1 MSFAGSV
8 RRNVL
13 ASWGTHASNLVIGF
27 FLTRYTLDVLGVSTY
42 GSWLLINSIASYS
55 ALLYCGLGETI
66 SRYVAKYHSEGDMH
80 RVNQVVTLVL
90 TIYLGMGAIAFLFAC
105 GLCLTAGWWG
115 GWVGEDLLEAR
126 ITILILGV
134 NVAVGMAGSVFG
146 GVLHGLRRFDL
157 ERGIGFSFDLVR
169 LVLFVFFLSDR
180 YGLVTIASI
189 YFIVALGENLSY
201 IVLARRI
208 LPTLAVGPSLLS
220 RDVMRECGHFSSMAF
235 VGVVASQ
242 LINATD
248 TITIGLL
255 LGKEAIVPYYFGL
268 RLTQFAKQPID
279 KIAHICMPTAGA
291 LQSETDRA
299 KRNRFL
305 IKTLGI
311 VLLLTS
317 AAFIGAWFFAGDVL
331 RLWVG
336 SKLTDGD
343 LAQSHRILMVLLGA
357 QLVALPCGILRA
369 FLFGSGNVRVP
380 ACIYLG
386 EAICNLGLSILL
398 CRSYGI
404 EGVAW
409 GTTIPVVLFELCVLV
424 PYALS
429 RLQISLR
436 RITEEAVWPQAVPL
450 MALLAYSITIGNQS
464 WSHGNWL
471 ALLAVTICGAG
482 TLGAG
487 LWVRGAL
494 QRLSLPTASSPDA
507 VAS

>member
-1 MSFAGSV
+1 MSLAGSV
-8 RRNVL
+8 KRNVL

-66 SRYVAKYHSEGDMH
+66 SRYVAKYHSEGDTH
-80 RVNQVVTLVL
+80 RVNQVISLVL
-90 TIYLGMGAIAFLFAC
+90 TIYLAMGGLAFVIACL
-105 GLCLTAGWWG
+105 LSLTAHWWG
-115 GWVGEDLLEAR
+115 GWTGEELLEAQL
-126 ITILILGV
+126 TILILGV

-169 LVLFVFFLSDR
+169 LILFLVFLSDR
-180 YGLVTIASI
+180 YGLVTIAGI
-189 YFIVALGENLSY
+189 YFVVTVGENLSY
-201 IVLARRI
+201 VVLARRI
-208 LPTLAVGPSLLS
+208 LPSLAVGPSLLD
-220 RDVMRECGHFSSMAF
+220 RGVMKECGQFSSMAF
-235 VGVVASQ
+235 VGVVAGQ

-311 VLLLTS
+311 VLLLS
-317 AAFIGAWFFAGDVL
+317 GGAFIGAWFFATDVL

-336 SKLTDGD
+336 SKLTDAN

-369 FLFGSGNVRVP
+369 FLFGSGHVKVP
-380 ACIYLG
+380 AFIYLG
-386 EAICNLGLSILL
+386 EAVSNLSLSILL
-398 CRSYGI
+398 CYWYGI

-409 GTTIPVVLFELCVLV
+409 GTTIPVVLFELCILT

-429 RLQISLR
+429 RLQVSLW
-436 RITEEAVWPQAVPL
+436 RIIEEALLPQAIPL
-450 MALLAYSITIGNQS
+450 LALLAYSVMVAIHP
-464 WSHGNWL
+464 WSHGDWI
-471 ALLAVTICGAG
+471 ALLTVTASGAAV
-482 TLGAG
+482 LGAS
-487 LWVRGAL
+487 LWL
-494 QRLSLPTASSPDA
+494 QRKVNERSLAA
-507 VAS
+507 A

>member
-1 MSFAGSV
+1 MSLAGSV
-8 RRNVL
+8 KRNVL

-66 SRYVAKYHSEGDMH
+66 SRYVAKYHSEGDTH
-80 RVNQVVTLVL
+80 RVNQVISLVL
-90 TIYLGMGAIAFLFAC
+90 TIYLAMGGLAFVIACL
-105 GLCLTAGWWG
+105 LSLTAHWWG
-115 GWVGEDLLEAR
+115 GWTGEDLLEAQL
-126 ITILILGV
+126 TILILGV

-169 LVLFVFFLSDR
+169 LVLFLVFLSDR
-180 YGLVTIASI
+180 YGLVTIAGI
-189 YFIVALGENLSY
+189 YFVVAVGENLSY
-201 IVLARRI
+201 VVLARRI
-208 LPTLAVGPSLLS
+208 LPTLAVGPSLLDRS
-220 RDVMRECGHFSSMAF
+220 VMKECGQFSSMAF
-235 VGVVASQ
+235 VGVVAGQ

-311 VLLLTS
+311 VLLLTGG
-317 AAFIGAWFFAGDVL
+317 AFIGAWFFATDVL

-336 SKLTDGD
+336 SKLTDAN

-369 FLFGSGNVRVP
+369 FLFGSGHVKVP
-380 ACIYLG
+380 AFIYLG
-386 EAICNLGLSILL
+386 EAVCNLSLSILL
-398 CRSYGI
+398 CYWYGI

-409 GTTIPVVLFELCVLV
+409 GTTIPVVLFELCILV

-429 RLQISLR
+429 RLQVSPW
-436 RITEEAVWPQAVPL
+436 RIIEEALLPQAVPL
-450 MALLAYSITIGNQS
+450 LALLAYSIMVAIHP
-464 WSHGNWL
+464 WSHGDWI
-471 ALLAVTICGAG
+471 ALLTVTASGAAV
-482 TLGAG
+482 LGAS
-487 LWVRGAL
+487 LWL
-494 QRLSLPTASSPDA
+494 QRKVNERSLATA
-507 VAS
+507 

>member
-66 SRYVAKYHSEGDMH
+66 SRYVAKHHSEGDTH
-80 RVNQVVTLVL
+80 RINQVVTLVL
-90 TIYLGMGAIAFLFAC
+90 TIYLGMGAIAFLCAC
-105 GLCLTAGWWG
+105 ALSLTAGWWG
-115 GWVGEDLLEAR
+115 GWSGEDLLEAR

-134 NVAVGMAGSVFG
+134 NVAVGMSGSVFG

-169 LVLFVFFLSDR
+169 LVLFLVFLSDR
-180 YGLVTIASI
+180 YGLVTIAGI

-208 LPTLAVGPSLLS
+208 LPTLAVGPSLFS
-220 RDVMRECGHFSSMAF
+220 RDVMRECGQFSSMAF
-235 VGVVASQ
+235 VNVVASQ

-311 VLLLTS
+311 VMLL
-317 AAFIGAWFFAGDVL
+317 AGGAFIGAWFFASDVL

-336 SKLTDGD
+336 SKLTADN

-369 FLFGSGNVRVP
+369 FLFGSGHVRVP
-380 ACIYLG
+380 AVIYLC
-386 EAICNLGLSILL
+386 EAVANLSLSILL

-429 RLQISLR
+429 RLQISLW
-436 RITEEAVWPQAVPL
+436 RIVEEAMMPQTVPL
-450 MALLAYSITIGNQS
+450 LALLAYSITIAMHP
-464 WSHGNWL
+464 WSHGDWL
-471 ALLAVTICGAG
+471 ALLIVSVSGVGI
-482 TLGAG
+482 LGLG
-487 LWVRGAL
+487 LWLRRAL
-494 QRLSLPTASSPDA
+494 ERLPLPTVS
-507 VAS
+507 